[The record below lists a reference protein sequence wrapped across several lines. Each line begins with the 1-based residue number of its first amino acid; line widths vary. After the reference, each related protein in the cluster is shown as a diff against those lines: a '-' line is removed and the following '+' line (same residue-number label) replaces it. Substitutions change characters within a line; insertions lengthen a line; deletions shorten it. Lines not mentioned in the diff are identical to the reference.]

1 MTTQIND
8 LNKLAK
14 PGALR
19 RSREFLRQKRAVSE
33 VNAFIQ
39 DIIKEGGD
47 KERLIIFLRRH
58 WINLLVQLLPFL
70 IIVLILFIAYITLY
84 YFTGLNIIDPLEWQ
98 FIRLAV
104 ALFSLFLWSFVFV
117 VFIDYYLDI
126 WIVTDYRI
134 VNIEQK
140 GLFRREIS
148 ELRLDNVQ
156 DLTTE
161 ISGVIP
167 TFFDFG
173 DLYVQ
178 TAGKRVRFQF
188 KSIPHPERV
197 RDVILILS
205 EEEENSKG

>member
-1 MTTQIND
+1 MPTQIND
-8 LNKLAK
+8 LTKLATDTSLK
-14 PGALR
+14 
-19 RSREFLRQKRAVSE
+19 RSRDFLKHKREVGEINLYVQK
-33 VNAFIQ
+33 
-39 DIIKEGGD
+39 IIKEGGER
-47 KERLIIFLRRH
+47 ERLIIFLRRH
-58 WINLLVQLLPFL
+58 WINLFVQLLPFL
-70 IIVLILFIAYITLY
+70 IIVLILFVSYILLY
-84 YFTGLNIIDPLEWQ
+84 YFTSIKIIDPLEWQ

-117 VFIDYYLDI
+117 VFIDYYLDV
-126 WIVTDYRI
+126 WIVTDCRI

-161 ISGVIP
+161 ITGMIS

-178 TAGKRVRFQF
+178 TAGKRERFQF

-197 RDVILILS
+197 RDVVLILS
-205 EEEENSKG
+205 EDEGK

>member
-1 MTTQIND
+1 VSTQIND
-8 LNKLAK
+8 LNKLANR
-14 PGALR
+14 ASLQ
-19 RSREFLRQKRAVSE
+19 RSRDFLKQKREVSE
-33 VNAFIQ
+33 VGSFVR
-39 DIIKEGGD
+39 DIIKKGRE

-58 WINLLVQLLPFL
+58 WINLFVQLAPFL
-70 IIVLILFIAYITLY
+70 IIVLVLLFAFFTLN
-84 YFTGLNIIDPLEWQ
+84 YFTDLKIINPLEWQ
-98 FIRLAV
+98 FIRLAM
-104 ALFSLFLWSFVFV
+104 ALFSLFLWSFIFV
-117 VFIDYYLDI
+117 VFIDYYLDV
-126 WIVTDYRI
+126 WIVTDCRI

-161 ISGVIP
+161 ITGVIQ

-205 EEEENSKG
+205 EEEGK